1 MPQVYGAT
9 VRRVS
14 MSDLVFVTGVGA
26 VIALNV
32 IDKLQDGSGTRG
44 LDTPLGRGVSVLS
57 LTAAVNVP
65 DRDSPNSILA
75 RLSRLAVGAR
85 TDTRKGVQD
94 LITETALELLRQK
107 DYIVSVD
114 SMYSHFSRVVDAQRE
129 FNSLSIGG
137 RSKFDE
143 ETGKS
148 VYPTVNH
155 EKRTGAYGFR
165 RMSTFSFKFWR
176 GS

>member
-1 MPQVYGAT
+1 MGDTAVMPQE
-9 VRRVS
+9 S
-14 MSDLVFVTGVGA
+14 MSDSLA
-26 VIALNV
+26 VV
-32 IDKLQDGSGTRG
+32 ILGLWILLFAIYNMDSLDDGSDSSG
-44 LDTPLGRGVSVLS
+44 LDRLLGRGASVLS

-75 RLSRLAVGAR
+75 RLARLAIGAR

-114 SMYSHFSRVVDAQRE
+114 SVYSHFSRVVDAQRE
-129 FNSLSIGG
+129 FNLLSIGG

-148 VYPTVNH
+148 LYSIVEQEKILLAELSLLLCRHVNV
-155 EKRTGAYGFR
+155 
-165 RMSTFSFKFWR
+165 
-176 GS
+176 

>member
-1 MPQVYGAT
+1 MGDTAVMPQVYPAT

-14 MSDLVFVTGVGA
+14 AADLLFVTGIGA

-32 IDKLQDGSGTRG
+32 MDNLHDGSGSRG

-75 RLSRLAVGAR
+75 RLARRAIAAR

-114 SMYSHFSRVVDAQRE
+114 SIYSHFSRVVDAQRE
-129 FNSLSIGG
+129 FNTLSIGG

-148 VYPTVNH
+148 LHCQTRRDTDRAELTVVVV
-155 EKRTGAYGFR
+155 
-165 RMSTFSFKFWR
+165 M
-176 GS
+176 

>member
-1 MPQVYGAT
+1 MGDTAVMPQE
-9 VRRVS
+9 S
-14 MSDLVFVTGVGA
+14 KSDWLAVVFLGMFIVFDA
-26 VIALNV
+26 IYAMDSL
-32 IDKLQDGSGTRG
+32 DDGSDSSG
-44 LDTPLGRGVSVLS
+44 LDRLLGRGASVLS

-75 RLSRLAVGAR
+75 RLARLAIGAR

-114 SMYSHFSRVVDAQRE
+114 SVYSHFSRVVDAQRE
-129 FNSLSIGG
+129 FNLLSIGG

-148 VYPTVNH
+148 LHSIVKQEKILLAELSLLLCRHVNV
-155 EKRTGAYGFR
+155 
-165 RMSTFSFKFWR
+165 
-176 GS
+176 